1 MIINSE
7 DHSSSWY
14 CTYEVKGLF
23 FDNCLDI
30 EENIYVIKEGNKEKI
45 STAHFCVSPSDWQPL
60 ESN

>member
-45 STAHFCVSPSDWQPL
+45 STAHFCVFPSD
-60 ESN
+60 